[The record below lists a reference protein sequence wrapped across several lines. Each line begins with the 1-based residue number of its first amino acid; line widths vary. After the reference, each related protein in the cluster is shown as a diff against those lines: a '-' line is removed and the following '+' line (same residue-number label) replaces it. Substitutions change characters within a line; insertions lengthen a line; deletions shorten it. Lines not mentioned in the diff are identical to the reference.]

1 MPGCGGA
8 TSLVTREWA
17 GQLTMEQPLQW
28 PYCSYLGRCLHCHDT
43 RWKTGEEERGGEGR
57 GVDSVAMM

>member
-1 MPGCGGA
+1 
-8 TSLVTREWA
+8 
-17 GQLTMEQPLQW
+17 MEQPLQW

-43 RWKTGEEERGGEGR
+43 RWKTGEEGRGGEGRGGEGRGGEGRGGEGRGGEGR